1 MGASQGPTPA
11 RQASQILQRQP
22 LGRAKPCGWPPGPCS
37 APRALLQRWRR
48 PPQQPWLLSSLQF
61 ANAMI
66 TSLRGE
72 SRQNKRKREKPQII
86 KGSKSK
92 VISWINHGNEDALRY
107 DPFSKKK
114 KNRNPRTAPNP
125 SIQTDLC
132 RYLTLRKVY

>member
-1 MGASQGPTPA
+1 MGLKIVAHLLNQKHKC
-11 RQASQILQRQP
+11 LQRDSYIFDDGARDILKSQSASELANWIVTRRPVIMKSMQLAKARDTRNVSAITTWFQP
-22 LGRAKPCGWPPGPCS
+22 LK
-37 APRALLQRWRR
+37 
-48 PPQQPWLLSSLQF
+48 
-61 ANAMI
+61 N
-66 TSLRGE
+66 
-72 SRQNKRKREKPQII
+72 
-86 KGSKSK
+86 K